1 MQTQLPRHLHKE
13 CRFVLSGL
21 KTRFMDHSLP
31 SPHSLPISLSSISLT
46 SVPSNYPKASIVL
59 FVLSTH
65 LKPLYSGAASWSLPG
80 GSMYLGDKDR
90 GGTTDRLQV
99 ACRAPDIH
107 SSSLHPNLSSLH
119 QLEGS

>member
-1 MQTQLPRHLHKE
+1 MSEIASNGVSLLHRVNATNLHSGYDTWKAHLKDW
-13 CRFVLSGL
+13 
-21 KTRFMDHSLP
+21 KSL
-31 SPHSLPISLSSISLT
+31 
-46 SVPSNYPKASIVL
+46 SNYPKASIVL